1 MIKIDNDND
10 DDLDDTGT
18 NCNENN
24 YKKEIPARF
33 RVL

>member
-10 DDLDDTGT
+10 DDLDDLVLIVTKIIT
-18 NCNENN
+18 
-24 YKKEIPARF
+24 KMEIPARF

>member
-10 DDLDDTGT
+10 DDLDDTGAKIIT
-18 NCNENN
+18 
-24 YKKEIPARF
+24 KMEIPARF